1 MRHGRSEISLSLW
14 KQKEWRGRWLERGI
28 SGNGVF
34 ATNPKQQAQNS
45 FHPIKDHRCY
55 MWLPHSSS
63 INSIPKPGTLRIPQ
77 PYWAFHDTPPLVSSS
92 VRFFAAPIQ
101 FQSKWK
107 KEEEDSIEGR
117 RLNDQ
122 IKAQYVRLVF
132 DDGNHSIISRFEALD
147 RARKLKL
154 DLVEVQRNG
163 NPPVVKIMDYHKET
177 YKKQE
182 KEKERAKSKS
192 ELTLRKGECKEVR
205 FSGKTEMKDL
215 KMKADMVKK
224 LMEKGYRVKGSSDEF
239 IDANIQ
245 LALAV
250 VKKLQ
255 EKQETRACLVFPDKP
270 EKRRA
275 SELFKS
281 ALDSIDGITIGSLDD
296 VPAGP
301 MTSFFRSVRNTLD
314 FDFEDEN
321 EGLFFGENGIRI
333 LWKSNEPPSLYIF
346 LNCSMRELANI
357 ENADL
362 GLLGF
367 PPKDLHYR
375 FLSQFTPLFY
385 IRIKEYSKTVAIA
398 PYIVN
403 YSGAVFRQYPGPWQ
417 VMLKQADGSYTCIA
431 ESATRFTLG
440 QRRVVESWDFK
451 KRREALQNF
460 FEEATRQAHGWK
472 KILIWKHLLH
482 GGADHYTLNCCKQ
495 ISDGISKPNCIKSN
509 CGNPPSLDF
518 FSEDMILNEHF
529 KKVVS
534 DYTPQKNTVFVVPL
548 YRTPEYFLPQVNI

>member
-1 MRHGRSEISLSLW
+1 
-14 KQKEWRGRWLERGI
+14 
-28 SGNGVF
+28 
-34 ATNPKQQAQNS
+34 
-45 FHPIKDHRCY
+45 

-224 LMEKGYRVKGSSDEF
+224 LMEKGYRVKKTLTTRAMVMMARPLPSNISSYKGSSDEF

-333 LWKSNEPPSLYIF
+333 LY
-346 LNCSMRELANI
+346 
-357 ENADL
+357 
-362 GLLGF
+362 
-367 PPKDLHYR
+367 
-375 FLSQFTPLFY
+375 
-385 IRIKEYSKTVAIA
+385 
-398 PYIVN
+398 
-403 YSGAVFRQYPGPWQ
+403 
-417 VMLKQADGSYTCIA
+417 
-431 ESATRFTLG
+431 
-440 QRRVVESWDFK
+440 
-451 KRREALQNF
+451 
-460 FEEATRQAHGWK
+460 
-472 KILIWKHLLH
+472 
-482 GGADHYTLNCCKQ
+482 
-495 ISDGISKPNCIKSN
+495 
-509 CGNPPSLDF
+509 
-518 FSEDMILNEHF
+518 
-529 KKVVS
+529 
-534 DYTPQKNTVFVVPL
+534 
-548 YRTPEYFLPQVNI
+548 